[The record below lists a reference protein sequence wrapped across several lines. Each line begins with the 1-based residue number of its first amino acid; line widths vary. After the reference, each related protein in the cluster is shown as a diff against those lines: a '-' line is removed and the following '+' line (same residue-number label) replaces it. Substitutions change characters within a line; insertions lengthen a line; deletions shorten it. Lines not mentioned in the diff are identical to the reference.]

1 MATRWQ
7 VQAAYPRGAPHF
19 RSSIA
24 VQPPDGRERHLLGVP
39 FIDQIFHGAHF
50 LAPPPQAQD
59 AGFEWLSS
67 VELLLLIV
75 LLLMM
80 IRSNVIAPITVPFL
94 AMMLPLFNDGAGHL
108 SFFNGMRGA
117 LPEFRRGMVPWGT
130 DDALVARHPLTTA
143 PVTAP
148 SESEPPEGEGN

>member
-24 VQPPDGRERHLLGVP
+24 VHPPDGRERHLLGVP

-75 LLLMM
+75 RVRVWQESVQGVVHVNAPMSRMCTSACALLGLPA
-80 IRSNVIAPITVPFL
+80 NVQAL
-94 AMMLPLFNDGAGHL
+94 GAG
-108 SFFNGMRGA
+108 
-117 LPEFRRGMVPWGT
+117 
-130 DDALVARHPLTTA
+130 
-143 PVTAP
+143 
-148 SESEPPEGEGN
+148 